1 MTGAGFGGCTVTLIE
16 SSAVQA
22 YKDAIQAYQQKF
34 GYKAEVYESGVAEGA
49 HVVWKKQ

>member
-16 SSAVQA
+16 NSAIPA

-34 GYKAEVYESGVAEGA
+34 GYKAEVYESGVADGA
-49 HVVWKKQ
+49 HVVWKK